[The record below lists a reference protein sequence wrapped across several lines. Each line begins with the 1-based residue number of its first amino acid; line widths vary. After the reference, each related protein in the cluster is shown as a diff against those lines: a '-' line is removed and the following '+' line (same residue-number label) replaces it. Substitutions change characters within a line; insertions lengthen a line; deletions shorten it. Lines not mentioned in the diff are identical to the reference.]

1 MSRKKKNFNRCLIK
15 TILCKSSFRG
25 VRFRE
30 TTTSPFSSGDFCW
43 EEIGNAVT
51 RNAVKRK
58 IRASLFQLKDRI
70 SPEIDFIVIARRG
83 LEKLSSE
90 EVKANLTHVLNLAKI
105 LDVREGIE

>member
-1 MSRKKKNFNRCLIK
+1 MVYVLEKPQQAHFEWGFLLGR
-15 TILCKSSFRG
+15 
-25 VRFRE
+25 
-30 TTTSPFSSGDFCW
+30 
-43 EEIGNAVT
+43 IGNAVT

-70 SPEIDFIVIARRG
+70 SPEIDFIVIARPG